1 MPPAVRSRSPKLFAA
16 VAALLAI
23 SFLGTFHATSAR
35 ARLLAVVQSQSES
48 AKPAQT
54 PQSQPATT
62 PDTTGKTTPA
72 PGANSSSTPSSPL
85 VKADLKKAKQAN
97 KLGLRA
103 EEQGDWEAAYE
114 AYSDAVNFAPNDSD
128 YFSRREIAK
137 SHVVQMKVD
146 LAERHAIS
154 GEIPAALHTL
164 REARELDPSNK
175 VIRDRLTE
183 LSALDPR
190 QARQILSGPEPPR
203 EVHLEHLPGK
213 QNFRLRGDTQSA
225 YEEIARK
232 FGVDVAFDVDL
243 RSRQVHID
251 ADDLDFATATRILG
265 EQTHTFW
272 RPLTKHLF
280 FVADDST
287 QKRKDYD
294 LSIVRTVLFSST
306 ETPEQMTEISHLVRE
321 VAGITRSQL
330 DTRSRTLT
338 MRASPQAI
346 AVASGVIDDL
356 DRPVGELVLEME
368 ILEMD
373 RNYAEQLG
381 ILPPQ
386 SGHVYTIPSNAVTE
400 AESGL
405 PGLLTVLT
413 QIFGS
418 AATAGLSPT
427 QLATLLASGQVDVGG
442 LIPPIVAFGGGAST
456 FLATVPGAA
465 ASFSEMLSLVR
476 HGRRI
481 LLRAEDNQPATFFVG
496 ERFPVSLAQY
506 SNSLG
511 TGATTGGTSILGLST
526 SDFPVTNYATGN
538 APDFVTTADLN
549 GDNFQDLIVSN
560 FTDDTLSIFLGNG
573 DGTFQNP
580 ATLKPTT
587 GKGPISIATGTFNAK
602 NNTNVGLAVANETD
616 NTVTILLGNGDGTFT
631 AASGSPI
638 KTGNHPVSVVS
649 ATLIAGGQFD
659 LLVANQQDDT
669 VSVFM
674 GNGDGT
680 FAAPVNLTTGKGP
693 TGLVV
698 ADFNNDGKLDL
709 AVTNQ
714 TDNSVT
720 VYLGNGDGTFNKPLS
735 YPTGQT
741 PIYVAAADF
750 NGDNILDLAVA
761 NNGVGTDTLSGASVS
776 ILLGVGDGTFGV
788 TNNFPAGNGPTSI
801 AIADYNIDGI
811 PDLAVTAQTD
821 DAVSLL
827 IGLGDGTFTP
837 FFEFPVETNPVSLAT
852 AAFTSTAQPDLAVA
866 NFGSNTVSV
875 ILNSSQ
881 FLSGSSSAIGTQ
893 FPNAEYIDVGVKV
906 KATPRIHQNDEVTLQ
921 LEFNITSLTGSIL
934 NNIPVVANEEIHQT
948 VRVKTDQTAALA
960 GFRSPQYTRGLNGTP
975 AFGGAT
981 GAGLLGAA
989 EDVQQQDTEVLIL
1002 VTPRMVALAPRKD
1015 HLIYAG
1021 RGAPEGPGSAG
1032 PTHQERQ
1039 ERAPGVPQPQPQT
1052 QPAPAPA
1059 PEPGSQ
1065 TQQPAPP
1072 EQGAQPQPPPPQP
1085 APQQQPEPQ

>member
-1 MPPAVRSRSPKLFAA
+1 MAA
-16 VAALLAI
+16 LAALLAI
-23 SFLGTFHATSAR
+23 CFLGTFQAASAR
-35 ARLLAVVQSQSES
+35 AKLPAFGQSQSDS

-54 PQSQPATT
+54 QQAPPAT
-62 PDTTGKTTPA
+62 PSDTTSA
-72 PGANSSSTPSSPL
+72 PGTNNSSSAPSSPPI
-85 VKADLKKAKQAN
+85 KADLKKAKQAS

-103 EEQGDWEAAYE
+103 EEQGDWQAAYE
-114 AYSDAVNFAPNDSD
+114 AYCDAVNWAPTDSG
-128 YFSRREIAK
+128 YYSRREIAK
-137 SHVVQMKVD
+137 SHVVQMKID

-183 LSALDPR
+183 LAILDPS
-190 QARQILSGPEPPR
+190 QAKQVLSGPEPAR

-213 QNFRLRGDTQSA
+213 QNFQLRGDTQGA
-225 YEEIARK
+225 YEEIARR

-243 RSRQVHID
+243 RSRQVRLE
-251 ADDLDFATATRILG
+251 ANDLDFATVMRILG
-265 EQTHTFW
+265 EETHSFW

-280 FVADDST
+280 FVADDTT

-294 LSIVRTVLFSST
+294 VSIVRTVLFSAT

-356 DRPVGELVLEME
+356 DQPVGGLVLEID
-368 ILEMD
+368 ILEVD

-386 SGHVYTIPSNAVTE
+386 TGQIFTIPSNAVTE

-405 PGLLTVLT
+405 PGLIAVLT

-418 AATAGLSPT
+418 TATAGLSPT
-427 QLATLLASGQVDVGG
+427 QLAGLLGSGQVNVGS

-456 FLATVPGAA
+456 FLATIPGAA

-496 ERFPVSLAQY
+496 ERFPVSLAQF
-506 SNSLG
+506 SASLG
-511 TGATTGGTSILGLST
+511 TGVGTSIPGVSNT
-526 SDFPVTNYATGN
+526 NFPITTVATGN

-560 FTDDTLSIFLGNG
+560 FADNDLSIFLGNG

-580 ATLKPTT
+580 ITPPPTT
-587 GKGPISIATGTFNAK
+587 GVGPISIATGEFNTK
-602 NNTNVGLAVANETD
+602 NNTNVDLAVANQTD
-616 NTVTILLGNGDGTFT
+616 NTLTILLGNGGGTFT
-631 AASGSPI
+631 TASGSPI
-638 KTGNHPVSVVS
+638 KTGKHPTSVVT

-659 LLVANQQDDT
+659 LLVANQQDNT
-669 VSVFM
+669 VSIFM

-680 FAAPVNLTTGKGP
+680 FAAPTLLTTGNAP
-693 TGLVV
+693 TSLVV

-714 TDNSVT
+714 TDNT
-720 VYLGNGDGTFNKPLS
+720 VSIFLGNGDGTFAKPVS
-735 YPTGQT
+735 YPTGQA
-741 PIYVAAADF
+741 PVYVASADF

-761 NNGVGTDTLSGASVS
+761 NNGAGTDTLSGASVS
-776 ILLGVGDGTFGV
+776 ILLGVGDGTFGPA
-788 TNNFPAGNGPTSI
+788 TSFPAGNGPTSI
-801 AIADYNIDGI
+801 AIADYNIDGR

-821 DAVSLL
+821 NAVSILL
-827 IGLGDGTFTP
+827 GLGDGTFAP
-837 FFEFPVETNPVSLAT
+837 FFEFPVGTNPISLAT
-852 AAFTSTAQPDLAVA
+852 AVFTDSGQSDLAVA
-866 NFGSNTVSV
+866 NNGSNTVS
-875 ILNSSQ
+875 IIINSSE
-881 FLSGSSSAIGTQ
+881 FLAGGGNASVAGTQ

-906 KATPRIHQNDEVTLQ
+906 KATPRVHQNDEVTLQ
-921 LEFNITSLTGSIL
+921 LEFTISSLTGTIL
-934 NNIPVVANEEIHQT
+934 NNIPVVANEEVHQT

-960 GFRSPQYTRGLNGTP
+960 GFRSPQYMRGLNGSP
-975 AFGGAT
+975 GLGEIP
-981 GAGLLGAA
+981 GAGLFAAA
-989 EDVQQQDTEVLIL
+989 EDVQKQDTEVLIL
-1002 VTPRMVALAPRKD
+1002 VTPRMVALAPRKN

-1021 RGAPEGPGSAG
+1021 RGAPEGAGSQG
-1032 PTHQERQ
+1032 PTRQERQ
-1039 ERAPGVPQPQPQT
+1039 ERGIGVPSQVPAQTQPQVPPTQPQPAPDSGAQPQQPQPQPQ
-1052 QPAPAPA
+1052 
-1059 PEPGSQ
+1059 
-1065 TQQPAPP
+1065 PP
-1072 EQGAQPQPPPPQP
+1072 
-1085 APQQQPEPQ
+1085 PQQQPEPQ

>member
-1 MPPAVRSRSPKLFAA
+1 
-16 VAALLAI
+16 
-23 SFLGTFHATSAR
+23 
-35 ARLLAVVQSQSES
+35 
-48 AKPAQT
+48 
-54 PQSQPATT
+54 
-62 PDTTGKTTPA
+62 
-72 PGANSSSTPSSPL
+72 
-85 VKADLKKAKQAN
+85 
-97 KLGLRA
+97 
-103 EEQGDWEAAYE
+103 
-114 AYSDAVNFAPNDSD
+114 
-128 YFSRREIAK
+128 
-137 SHVVQMKVD
+137 
-146 LAERHAIS
+146 
-154 GEIPAALHTL
+154 
-164 REARELDPSNK
+164 
-175 VIRDRLTE
+175 
-183 LSALDPR
+183 
-190 QARQILSGPEPPR
+190 
-203 EVHLEHLPGK
+203 
-213 QNFRLRGDTQSA
+213 
-225 YEEIARK
+225 
-232 FGVDVAFDVDL
+232 
-243 RSRQVHID
+243 
-251 ADDLDFATATRILG
+251 
-265 EQTHTFW
+265 
-272 RPLTKHLF
+272 
-280 FVADDST
+280 
-287 QKRKDYD
+287 
-294 LSIVRTVLFSST
+294 
-306 ETPEQMTEISHLVRE
+306 
-321 VAGITRSQL
+321 
-330 DTRSRTLT
+330 

-720 VYLGNGDGTFNKPLS
+720 VYLGNGDGTFNKPVT

-750 NGDNILDLAVA
+750 NGDNILDLAIA

-776 ILLGVGDGTFGV
+776 ILLGVGDGTFGA

-852 AAFTSTAQPDLAVA
+852 AAFTATAQPDLAVA
-866 NFGSNTVSV
+866 NYGSNTVSV

-1059 PEPGSQ
+1059 SEPGSQ
-1065 TQQPAPP
+1065 PQQPAPP

>member
-1 MPPAVRSRSPKLFAA
+1 M
-16 VAALLAI
+16 
-23 SFLGTFHATSAR
+23 
-35 ARLLAVVQSQSES
+35 
-48 AKPAQT
+48 
-54 PQSQPATT
+54 
-62 PDTTGKTTPA
+62 
-72 PGANSSSTPSSPL
+72 
-85 VKADLKKAKQAN
+85 KADLKKAKQAN
-97 KLGLRA
+97 KQGVRA
-103 EEQGDWEAAYE
+103 EEQGDWNAAFE
-114 AYSDAVNFAPNDSD
+114 AYGDAVNWAPNDSE

-164 REARELDPSNK
+164 REARELDPTNK

-183 LSALDPR
+183 LAALDPTR
-190 QARQILSGPEPPR
+190 AKEALSGPEPPR

-213 QNFRLRGDTQSA
+213 QNFQLRGDTQSA

-243 RSRQVHID
+243 RSRQVRLD
-251 ADDLDFATATRILG
+251 ADDLDFPTVMRILG
-265 EQTHTFW
+265 EETHTFW

-280 FVADDST
+280 FVADDTT

-294 LSIVRTVLFSST
+294 VSIVRTVLFSAT
-306 ETPEQMTEISHLVRE
+306 QTPEQMTEISHLVRDI
-321 VAGITRSQL
+321 AGITRIQL

-346 AVASGVIDDL
+346 AVASGVIEDL
-356 DRPVGELVLEME
+356 DQPVGELVLEIE

-373 RNYAEQLG
+373 RSYAQQLG

-386 SGHVYTIPSNAVTE
+386 SAEVLPIPSNAVAE

-405 PGLLTVLT
+405 PGLIAVLT

-418 AATAGLSPT
+418 SSLGGLSPT
-427 QLATLLASGQVDVGG
+427 QLAGLLGSGQVNVGS
-442 LIPPIVAFGGGAST
+442 LIPPVIAFGGGAST
-456 FLATVPGAA
+456 FLATMPGAA

-481 LLRAEDNQPATFFVG
+481 LLRAQDNQPATFFVG
-496 ERFPVSLAQY
+496 ERFPVSLAQF
-506 SNSLG
+506 SASLG
-511 TGATTGGTSILGLST
+511 SSPGTSIPGVSGT
-526 SDFPVTNYATGN
+526 NFPITNLATGN

-549 GDNFQDLIVSN
+549 ADNFQDLIVAN
-560 FTDDTLSIFLGNG
+560 FTDNSLSVYLGNG

-580 ATLKPTT
+580 ITPPPAT
-587 GKGPISIATGTFNAK
+587 GAGPISVATGTFNSK
-602 NNTNVGLAVANETD
+602 NNTNVGLAVANQTD
-616 NTVTILLGNGDGTFT
+616 NTLSILLGNGDGTFT
-631 AASGSPI
+631 AAPGSPI
-638 KTGNHPVSVVS
+638 KTGNHPTSVVA
-649 ATLIAGGQFD
+649 ATLSTEGQID
-659 LLVANQQDDT
+659 LIVANQQDNT
-669 VSVFM
+669 VSIFM

-680 FAAPVNLTTGKGP
+680 FAAPVNLTTGRAP

-714 TDNSVT
+714 TDNSLSVF
-720 VYLGNGDGTFNKPLS
+720 LGNGDGTFAKPVS
-735 YPTGQT
+735 YPTGQS
-741 PIYVAAADF
+741 PVYVAAADF

-761 NNGVGTDTLSGASVS
+761 NNGAGTNTLSGDSVS
-776 ILLGVGDGTFGV
+776 ILLGVGDGTFGA
-788 TNNFPAGNGPTSI
+788 TTNFPAGNGPTSI
-801 AIADYNIDGI
+801 AIADYNVDGR

-821 DAVSLL
+821 NSVSLL
-827 IGLGDGTFTP
+827 LGVGDGTFAP

-852 AAFTSTAQPDLAVA
+852 AVFTDSGQPDLAVV
-866 NFGSNTVSV
+866 NNGSNTVSV
-875 ILNSSQ
+875 IINSSA
-881 FLSGSSSAIGTQ
+881 LSGAGTAAAGTQ

-906 KATPRIHQNDEVTLQ
+906 KATPRIHLNDEVTLQ
-921 LEFNITSLTGSIL
+921 LEFDITSLTGTIL
-934 NNIPVVANEEIHQT
+934 NNIPVVANEAVHQT

-975 AFGGAT
+975 GLGEIP
-981 GAGLLGAA
+981 GAGLLAA
-989 EDVQQQDTEVLIL
+989 AQDVQKQDTEVMIL

-1021 RGAPEGPGSAG
+1021 RGAPEGPGALG
-1032 PTHQERQ
+1032 PTHEERQ
-1039 ERAPGVPQPQPQT
+1039 ERLERQRPPSQVPPRAQPQTPPEPEPQPQQ
-1052 QPAPAPA
+1052 
-1059 PEPGSQ
+1059 
-1065 TQQPAPP
+1065 
-1072 EQGAQPQPPPPQP
+1072 PPPQP

>member
-1 MPPAVRSRSPKLFAA
+1 MPSARSSRSIKLSAA
-16 VAALLAI
+16 LAALLAI
-23 SFLGTFHATSAR
+23 LFPGTFHATST
-35 ARLLAVVQSQSES
+35 LATMPAAGQSQSNS
-48 AKPAQT
+48 TKPAQT
-54 PQSQPATT
+54 QQSQPTNAS
-62 PDTTGKTTPA
+62 DATGKSTSPATPN
-72 PGANSSSTPSSPL
+72 PSSTPSSPPL
-85 VKADLKKAKQAN
+85 KADLKKAKQAN
-97 KLGLRA
+97 KQGLRA
-103 EEQGDWEAAYE
+103 EEQGDWTAAFE
-114 AYSDAVNFAPNDSD
+114 AYSDAVNWAPTDSE
-128 YFSRREIAK
+128 YFTRREIAK

-154 GEIPAALHTL
+154 GEIPAALHML

-183 LSALDPR
+183 LAALDPS
-190 QARQILSGPEPPR
+190 QAKQVLTGPEPPR

-213 QNFRLRGDTQSA
+213 QDFHLRGDTQSA
-225 YEEIARK
+225 YEEIARR

-243 RSRQVHID
+243 RSRQVHLD
-251 ADDLDFATATRILG
+251 ANDLDFATVTRLLG
-265 EQTHTFW
+265 EESRTFW

-280 FVADDST
+280 FVADDT
-287 QKRKDYD
+287 NQKRKDYD
-294 LSIVRTVLFSST
+294 VSIIRTVLFSAT
-306 ETPEQMTEISHLVRE
+306 ETPEQMTEISHLVRDI
-321 VAGITRSQL
+321 AGITRIQL

-346 AVASGVIDDL
+346 AVASGVIEDL
-356 DRPVGELVLEME
+356 DQPVGELVLEVE

-386 SGHVYTIPSNAVTE
+386 TGQVFTIPSNAVAE

-405 PGLLTVLT
+405 PGLVAVLT
-413 QIFGS
+413 QIFGGS
-418 AATAGLSPT
+418 TLGGLSPT
-427 QLATLLASGQVDVGG
+427 QLAGLLGSGQVNVGS
-442 LIPPIVAFGGGAST
+442 LIPPVVAFGGGAST
-456 FLATVPGAA
+456 FLATIPGAA

-538 APDFVTTADLN
+538 GPDFVTTADLN

-560 FTDDTLSIFLGNG
+560 FTDDNLSIFLGNG

-616 NTVTILLGNGDGTFT
+616 NTLTILLGNGDGTFT

-680 FAAPVNLTTGKGP
+680 FAAPVNLTTGRGP

-741 PIYVAAADF
+741 P
-750 NGDNILDLAVA
+750 
-761 NNGVGTDTLSGASVS
+761 
-776 ILLGVGDGTFGV
+776 
-788 TNNFPAGNGPTSI
+788 
-801 AIADYNIDGI
+801 
-811 PDLAVTAQTD
+811 
-821 DAVSLL
+821 
-827 IGLGDGTFTP
+827 
-837 FFEFPVETNPVSLAT
+837 
-852 AAFTSTAQPDLAVA
+852 
-866 NFGSNTVSV
+866 
-875 ILNSSQ
+875 
-881 FLSGSSSAIGTQ
+881 
-893 FPNAEYIDVGVKV
+893 
-906 KATPRIHQNDEVTLQ
+906 
-921 LEFNITSLTGSIL
+921 
-934 NNIPVVANEEIHQT
+934 
-948 VRVKTDQTAALA
+948 
-960 GFRSPQYTRGLNGTP
+960 
-975 AFGGAT
+975 
-981 GAGLLGAA
+981 
-989 EDVQQQDTEVLIL
+989 
-1002 VTPRMVALAPRKD
+1002 
-1015 HLIYAG
+1015 
-1021 RGAPEGPGSAG
+1021 
-1032 PTHQERQ
+1032 
-1039 ERAPGVPQPQPQT
+1039 
-1052 QPAPAPA
+1052 
-1059 PEPGSQ
+1059 
-1065 TQQPAPP
+1065 
-1072 EQGAQPQPPPPQP
+1072 
-1085 APQQQPEPQ
+1085 